1 MEEILNVFS
10 MIFTL
15 KGLAFI
21 CLGVVM
27 GLVFGCIPGLST
39 PIALALIL
47 PITFVLDQTSVIC
60 LIMGI
65 YAGGISGGLVSA
77 ITLKIPGSS
86 AAVATTFDGYPLA
99 QQGRAVEAL
108 SVGVCSSGFG
118 GLFSCLCLIIC
129 APLLSKIS
137 IGFGPWELFGT
148 TVLALSFS
156 CSLIKGNM
164 VKGFIS
170 MALGLLFACVGLS
183 PIDGMA
189 TRFTAGNIYL
199 ENGVEMITLVIGI
212 FALPEVLSN
221 AGRLKE
227 KVTPVKVKRKLFY
240 LIPLKQIPKY
250 IGTWLRCSLLGTIA
264 GILPGMGGG
273 AACLMSYAMEKGI
286 SKNEDSFGK
295 GNPIGVAAPEAGN
308 NATMGGALIPMLS
321 LGIPGDTNTSII
333 MGALTMQGIAVG
345 PLLMQNS
352 PIVYREILFAAL
364 VANILMILIMA
375 FLVPYMAKIVIV
387 PKQYLLPLVTV
398 FCVTGV
404 YSLNNVAFDVYMM
417 FGLLFLGYIM
427 VNNNYPVAPMIVA
440 FVLGPYTESGL
451 RRSIQYYGTFG
462 GCLQRMTVGT
472 FFLILAAVI
481 PVIIII
487 SHRRKIKKA
496 AGTAA
501 DEENGSAVGMN
512 D

>member
-1 MEEILNVFS
+1 
-10 MIFTL
+10 
-15 KGLAFI
+15 
-21 CLGVVM
+21 
-27 GLVFGCIPGLST
+27 
-39 PIALALIL
+39 
-47 PITFVLDQTSVIC
+47 
-60 LIMGI
+60 
-65 YAGGISGGLVSA
+65 
-77 ITLKIPGSS
+77 
-86 AAVATTFDGYPLA
+86 
-99 QQGRAVEAL
+99 
-108 SVGVCSSGFG
+108 
-118 GLFSCLCLIIC
+118 
-129 APLLSKIS
+129 
-137 IGFGPWELFGT
+137 
-148 TVLALSFS
+148 
-156 CSLIKGNM
+156 M

-170 MALGLLFACVGLS
+170 MALGLLFACIGLS

-189 TRFTAGNIYL
+189 TRFTMGSLYL
-199 ENGVEMITLVIGI
+199 QNGVEMITLVIGI

-221 AGRLKE
+221 AGKLKE

-240 LIPLKQIPKY
+240 FIPFKDIKKY
-250 IGTWLRCSLLGTIA
+250 IATWLRCSVLGTIV

-286 SKNEDSFGK
+286 SKDEDSFGK
-295 GNPIGVAAPEAGN
+295 GNPVGVAAPESGN

-345 PLLMQNS
+345 PLLLQNE

-364 VANILMILIMA
+364 IANILMVIIMA

-404 YSLNNVAFDVYMM
+404 YSLNNAAFDVYMM
-417 FGLLFLGYIM
+417 FVLLFLGYIM

-451 RRSIQYYGTFG
+451 RRSIQYYGDFA
-462 GCLQRMTVGT
+462 GCLQRMSIGTV
-472 FFLILAAVI
+472 FLALAAVI
-481 PVIIII
+481 PVIMVI
-487 SHRRKIKKA
+487 SSNRKKKKA
-496 AGTAA
+496 AAA
-501 DEENGSAVGMN
+501 ATSEENGSSVGMN